1 MRNLVASD
9 FFGAVDELLNLPVRH
24 QRSAAPVGQI
34 RVDVKEENDK
44 YTLVADLPGVKKEDV
59 KVKFENGYL
68 TIAVTAQSQNEQKE
82 GEKIHRLERFSSL
95 RSRSFY
101 FGDNVNDAEIKA
113 SYLDG
118 VLSLDIPKHQLSVQ
132 VREINVQ

>member
-1 MRNLVASD
+1 MRNLVAND
-9 FFGAVDELLNLPVRH
+9 FFGAVDELLNLPVRY
-24 QRSAAPVGQI
+24 QRASAPVGQI
-34 RVDVKEENDK
+34 RVDVKEQEDK
-44 YTLVADLPGVKKEDV
+44 YTLNADLPGVKKEDV
-59 KVKFENGYL
+59 KVKFENGQL
-68 TIAVTAQSQNEQKE
+68 TIAVSTQTQTEQKE
-82 GEKIHRLERFSSL
+82 GEKVHRLERFSSL

-118 VLSLDIPKHQLSVQ
+118 VLNLEIPKHQPSVQ